1 MRKRGARDQALGRSR
16 GGLSTKIHMLTDGSG
31 RPVRF
36 ILTGG
41 QAADSPQGIPLLT
54 GIEASAVIADKGYD
68 SDKILAYVR
77 GQGAAA
83 VIPPTSNRKTQRQYN
98 RELYRERNLIERAF
112 NRLKQWRRIA
122 TRYDRRS
129 LYYLAALYLTA
140 AVTCVLVQIDV
151 RQREL

>member
-1 MRKRGARDQALGRSR
+1 
-16 GGLSTKIHMLTDGSG
+16 MLTDAVG

-54 GIEASAVIADKGYD
+54 GIEATQVIADKGYD
-68 SDKILAYVR
+68 SDEILAFIQD
-77 GQGAAA
+77 QGAVS
-83 VIPPTSNRKTQRQYN
+83 VIPPRSNRKTQREYSH
-98 RELYRERNLIERAF
+98 ELYRERNMIERAF

-129 LYYLAALYLTA
+129 LYFLAALHLTA
-140 AVTCVLVQIDV
+140 AVTWST
-151 RQREL
+151 